1 MLFHITPQRTSLPFI
16 KARKNTN
23 TQMPKRYLTIAVGMA
38 LTCFTP
44 VSYTHLTLP
53 TTPYV

>member
-1 MLFHITPQRTSLPFI
+1 MGKVLEESLSNFSDRISDAI
-16 KARKNTN
+16 KARKNILVT
-23 TQMPKRYLTIAVGMA
+23 
-38 LTCFTP
+38 TP